1 MNEKVPFHTPAERV
15 AMTVGAICGIFA
27 GVFSIYGHISNNEV
41 SAVVQLF
48 DSVWTVCTISA
59 LISMAVRYRIAIDE
73 RP

>member
-1 MNEKVPFHTPAERV
+1 
-15 AMTVGAICGIFA
+15 MTVGAICGIFA
-27 GVFSIYGHISNNEV
+27 GVLSLYGHISDNEV